1 MSIMLEIG
9 ILLLIFVAIL
19 FLIIVGIYLVKL
31 IIDLNTLANNLNDAT
46 YMVKKEIEPI
56 LAELN
61 VTLTKLNDMAKTA
74 DTQIHSIKK
83 IVATLVGIFGIFF
96 GGMSK
101 VSGGFFKG
109 LMSGF
114 KTFSKK

>member
-1 MSIMLEIG
+1 MSTVLEIG

-19 FLIIVGIYLVKL
+19 FLIIVGIYLVRL
-31 IIDLNTLANNLNDAT
+31 IIDINKLVNNLNDTT

-56 LAELN
+56 LSELN
-61 VTLTKLNDMAKTA
+61 ITLIKLNEIAKSA
-74 DTQIHSIKK
+74 GTQLNSLRK
-83 IVATLVGIFGIFF
+83 IITTFLGVFGIFY
-96 GGMSK
+96 GGMKK